1 MKFVPFV
8 WYARDMPV
16 PLLPRDELV
25 ARIYDVFKKHGYEG
39 ASLSDISQATGLGK
53 GSLYHHFPGGKDDMA
68 TAVLERVQRWLDDVA
83 LTPLRGAGTPASRL
97 RAMLKNFDEL
107 YAGGR
112 EACVLGTLT
121 VGESRTKFADA
132 LRAAFATWIDAL
144 RDLAVEAGV
153 PRQEAQRRAEDAVVR
168 IEGSLVLA
176 AGLGDPAPFRRATKS
191 IERDLLG

>member
-1 MKFVPFV
+1 
-8 WYARDMPV
+8 MPV